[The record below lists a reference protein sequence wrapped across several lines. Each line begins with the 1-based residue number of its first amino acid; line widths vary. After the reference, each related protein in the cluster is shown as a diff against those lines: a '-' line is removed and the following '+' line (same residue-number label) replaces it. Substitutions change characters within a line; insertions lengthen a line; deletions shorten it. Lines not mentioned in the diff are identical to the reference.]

1 MCPVCIA
8 TAVWIAASATST
20 GGVSA
25 LFVKKLRNKSQ
36 DPITNNH
43 QEGGEND
50 GNAIEDQH
58 APGRVA

>member
-25 LFVKKLRNKSQ
+25 VFAKKFRNKIQ
-36 DPITNNH
+36 EPTNNN
-43 QEGGEND
+43 QKGGDKD
-50 GNAIEDQH
+50 GNATENQH